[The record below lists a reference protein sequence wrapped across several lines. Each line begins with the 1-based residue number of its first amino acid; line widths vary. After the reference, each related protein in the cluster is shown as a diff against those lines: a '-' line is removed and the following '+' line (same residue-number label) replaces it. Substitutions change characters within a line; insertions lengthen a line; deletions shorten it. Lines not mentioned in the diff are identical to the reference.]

1 VENLCEMNPAAA
13 ILVTGGKGTFR
24 RGEVAAMLDG
34 TAADRALNELD
45 AVRDAIDER
54 RFREAA
60 LRIEL
65 LERDIAGR
73 DAVVVDIWQRLLA
86 AERDRIDQPSEESR
100 PA

>member
-1 VENLCEMNPAAA
+1 
-13 ILVTGGKGTFR
+13 
-24 RGEVAAMLDG
+24 MLDG
-34 TAADRALNELD
+34 TAAARALDELD

-86 AERDRIDQPSEESR
+86 VERGRLDDDSEESR

>member
-1 VENLCEMNPAAA
+1 
-13 ILVTGGKGTFR
+13 
-24 RGEVAAMLDG
+24 MLDG
-34 TAADRALNELD
+34 TAATRALTELD
-45 AVRDAIDER
+45 AVRDAIDEG
-54 RFREAA
+54 RFGEAA

-86 AERDRIDQPSEESR
+86 AERARVERGTGQQGSEESR

>member
-1 VENLCEMNPAAA
+1 
-13 ILVTGGKGTFR
+13 
-24 RGEVAAMLDG
+24 MLDG
-34 TAADRALNELD
+34 TAATRALSDLD
-45 AVRDAIDER
+45 AVRDAIDEG

-73 DAVVVDIWQRLLA
+73 DAAVVDIWQRLLA
-86 AERDRIDQPSEESR
+86 TERARVAQGTDEQATGTSR

>member
-1 VENLCEMNPAAA
+1 
-13 ILVTGGKGTFR
+13 
-24 RGEVAAMLDG
+24 MLDG

-45 AVRDAIDER
+45 AVRDAIDEG

-86 AERDRIDQPSEESR
+86 AERDRIDRPSEESR

>member
-1 VENLCEMNPAAA
+1 
-13 ILVTGGKGTFR
+13 
-24 RGEVAAMLDG
+24 MLDG
-34 TAADRALNELD
+34 TAATRALDELD
-45 AVRDAIDER
+45 AVREAIGAG

-73 DAVVVDIWQRLLA
+73 DAAVVGIWQRLLD
-86 AERDRIDQPSEESR
+86 AERVRIERDSEQQAGESR